1 MAYEIPHD
9 LIKQLQISLRNG
21 ARISSYDPHD
31 PSLPNLP
38 SLHETIAELDPSP
51 PCLRC
56 KHCRGRFLRD
66 LKSFICVFCGREQST
81 EVPPDPINFK
91 NTIACRWL
99 LESFDLDGSEMV
111 APIDLKKSNRG
122 KSPEQFPLT
131 DILDLEIRW
140 PETEK
145 MGLSDDTSAPSKST
159 LNLAG
164 VELDCYFSEGKND
177 SISKA
182 SDELPLP
189 NTQIDVSESK
199 TIKDNVGLSLFG
211 NVPSSEMTT
220 RITKHDDSF
229 SGWEASFQT
238 AGPATS
244 RHCSKSGFGLKNKSR
259 SGEMEDTQG
268 PSDNFRKGIVNGVV
282 PKVDETE
289 VDSFSTTTSKDSD
302 FRNSSQPNSFAGA
315 FLNPN
320 GISQEKATRP
330 DAAFDCW
337 AASGTS
343 SSSDDVHVT
352 VAKMHELSF
361 MLESNLSIPP

>member
-111 APIDLKKSNRG
+111 GPIDLKKSNRG

-140 PETEK
+140 PETED

-177 SISKA
+177 STSKA

-244 RHCSKSGFGLKNKSR
+244 RHSSKSGFGLKNKSR

-268 PSDNFRKGIVNGVV
+268 PSDNFRKG
-282 PKVDETE
+282 
-289 VDSFSTTTSKDSD
+289 
-302 FRNSSQPNSFAGA
+302 A

-320 GISQEKATRP
+320 GISGEKATRP
-330 DAAFDCW
+330 DAAFDVRRMSEENGATGANLEATKCR

-343 SSSDDVHVT
+343 SSSDDVHMT

-361 MLESNLSIPP
+361 MLESNLSIPPK

>member
-38 SLHETIAELDPSP
+38 SLHETIAELNPSP

-111 APIDLKKSNRG
+111 GPIDLKKSNRG

-145 MGLSDDTSAPSKST
+145 MGLSHDTSAPSKST

-177 SISKA
+177 STSKA

-189 NTQIDVSESK
+189 NTQIDGSESK

-244 RHCSKSGFGLKNKSR
+244 RDSSKSGFGLKNKSR

-268 PSDNFRKGIVNGVV
+268 PSDNFRKG
-282 PKVDETE
+282 
-289 VDSFSTTTSKDSD
+289 
-302 FRNSSQPNSFAGA
+302 A

-330 DAAFDCW
+330 DAAFDVRRMSEENGETGENLEATKCQ

-343 SSSDDVHVT
+343 SGSDNVHVT

-361 MLESNLSIPP
+361 MLESNLSIPPK